1 MKNGCCFNTFCW
13 ILQILVWLFLIFTI
27 VFFVADVSA
36 KIPVLILF
44 IAFYIAYISLEFC
57 SMVCKYLCNK
67 TSENGIYNKVSSYY
81 RSYPVFQFYCE
92 CYHYETR
99 KRRVTSTY
107 KGKKRTKVVTQR
119 VRVTTHRERYDFP
132 YYSERDVSGLF
143 YLDCDRAY
151 ISRKKYIELDILSEI
166 NFADAI
172 SCYDYEVA
180 KDRFWRR
187 NRFRD
192 RCFHFEESRYIPGL
206 QRNNL
211 VSLSGSEPC
220 CVNCCAFVF
229 YTFITFAEIYKIYY
243 YSLTIRQTYRIRKL
257 VSTRYDLNQ
266 PVYEPFIPQ
275 LDLISLQYNFQFDD
289 YNYINNNFHLVA
301 PTPQELEKAKPYQS
315 KVPDYKISSGGGK
328 IHAGVIMDD
337 PSYSSYNLN
346 KPPEAF
352 TSIAGEVA
360 LNKNQVNANGDL
372 PQGFDQPGFKFNT
385 AKDDSDSDDDNQPK
399 QVYGSNTIAVQ
410 NNNTNYNQRNINTIQ
425 PQQIQVNSTERT
437 LLKDNQQNPQGYG
450 PINSRQSNIIINEH
464 YPPQNNIPQNYPPQN
479 NIPQNYPPQN
489 NNSQNYP
496 PQNYP
501 PQNYPPQQYPAQ
513 QYNNQ
518 QYPPQ
523 NLPAQSYPPQQYPGQ
538 QYGPQQSQ
546 QQYQM
551 NPQQY

>member
-1 MKNGCCFNTFCW
+1 MKNGTCYNVFAW

-36 KIPVLILF
+36 KITVLILF

-67 TSENGIYNKVSSYY
+67 TSENGIYQKVASYY

-92 CYHYETR
+92 CYHYELR
-99 KRRVTSTY
+99 KRVVRTRH
-107 KGKKRTKVVTQR
+107 KGKTRTRTVTKR
-119 VRVTTHRERYDFP
+119 VRVTTHHERYDFP

-143 YLDCDRAY
+143 YLDCDSAFV
-151 ISRKKYIELDILSEI
+151 SRKRYIELDIYDEI

-192 RCFHFEESRYIPGL
+192 RYFHFEESRFIPGL
-206 QRNNL
+206 ERHNL
-211 VSLSGSEPC
+211 VAISGSEPC
-220 CVNCCAFVF
+220 CINCCAFVF
-229 YTFITFAEIYKIYY
+229 YTLITFAEIYKIYY

-266 PVYEPFIPQ
+266 PVYEDFIPQ
-275 LDLISLQYNFQFDD
+275 LDLISLQYNFQLED

-301 PTPQELEKAKPYQS
+301 PTAQELEKAKPYQK

-328 IHAGVIMDD
+328 IHAGVVLDD

-352 TSIAGEVA
+352 TSIAGDVA

-385 AKDDSDSDDDNQPK
+385 AKDDSDSDDDNQPR
-399 QVYGSNTIAVQ
+399 QVYGSKTIIVQ
-410 NNNTNYNQRNINTIQ
+410 NNNNNNINNNNQSNVNPIQ
-425 PQQIQVNSTERT
+425 AQQIKVNSTERT
-437 LLKDNQQNPQGYG
+437 LLKDNQQNPQGFTQ
-450 PINSRQSNIIINEH
+450 INSQQNNLVVNGH
-464 YPPQNNIPQNYPPQN
+464 YPPQNNIPQNYPAQP
-479 NIPQNYPPQN
+479 YPMQ
-489 NNSQNYP
+489 QYP
-496 PQNYP
+496 A
-501 PQNYPPQQYPAQ
+501 QQYPAQ

-518 QYPPQ
+518 QYPAQ
-523 NLPAQSYPPQQYPGQ
+523 NFPVQNMSSQHLTVEENPVQNYFPQQYPGQ
-538 QYGPQQSQ
+538 QYGVPQQNQ
-546 QQYQM
+546 QQY
-551 NPQQY
+551 

>member
-1 MKNGCCFNTFCW
+1 MRNGTCFNVFCW
-13 ILQILVWLFLIFTI
+13 IIQILVWLFLIFTI

-67 TSENGIYNKVSSYY
+67 TSENGIYQKISSYY

-92 CYHYETR
+92 CYHYELRKSTVRTR
-99 KRRVTSTY
+99 H
-107 KGKKRTKVVTQR
+107 KGKTRTRTVTKR

-143 YLDCDRAY
+143 YLDCDSAY
-151 ISRKKYIELDILSEI
+151 VSRKKYIELDIYDEI

-192 RCFHFEESRYIPGL
+192 KYFHFEESRYIPGL

-211 VSLSGSEPC
+211 VSIGSEPC

-229 YTFITFAEIYKIYY
+229 YVFITFAEIYKIYY

-266 PVYEPFIPQ
+266 PVYEAFIPQ
-275 LDLISLQYNFQFDD
+275 LDLISLQYNFQFED

-301 PTPQELEKAKPYQS
+301 PTAQELEKAKPYQK

-328 IHAGVIMDD
+328 IHAGVILDD

-360 LNKNQVNANGDL
+360 LKNDQVNANGDV
-372 PQGFDQPGFKFNT
+372 PAGFDQPGFKFNI
-385 AKDDSDSDDDNQPK
+385 ANDDSDLDDDNQPG
-399 QVYGSNTIAVQ
+399 QVYGSKTIQVQ
-410 NNNTNYNQRNINTIQ
+410 NNNNQNKINTIQ
-425 PQQIQVNSTERT
+425 PQQIKVNSTERT
-437 LLKDNQQNPQGYG
+437 LLKENQQNPQSY
-450 PINSRQSNIIINEH
+450 PQVNSPQINLMVNE
-464 YPPQNNIPQNYPPQN
+464 QN
-479 NIPQNYPPQN
+479 
-489 NNSQNYP
+489 P

-501 PQNYPPQQYPAQ
+501 PQNYPAQQYPNQQIPAQHYPAEQYPAQHYPVENPAQSYQPQQYPA
-513 QYNNQ
+513 
-518 QYPPQ
+518 P
-523 NLPAQSYPPQQYPGQ
+523 QYPGQ
-538 QYGPQQSQ
+538 QYAQQPQQNQ
-546 QQYQM
+546 QQYQHF
-551 NPQQY
+551 PQ

>member
-1 MKNGCCFNTFCW
+1 MKNGTCYNVFAW

-36 KIPVLILF
+36 KITVLILF

-67 TSENGIYNKVSSYY
+67 TSENGIYQKVASYY

-92 CYHYETR
+92 CYHYELR
-99 KRRVTSTY
+99 KRVVKTRH
-107 KGKKRTKVVTQR
+107 KGKTRTRTVTKR

-143 YLDCDRAY
+143 YLDCDSAY
-151 ISRKKYIELDILSEI
+151 VSRKKYIELDVYDEI

-180 KDRFWRR
+180 KDHFWRR

-192 RCFHFEESRYIPGL
+192 KYFHFEESRYIPGL

-211 VSLSGSEPC
+211 VAIGSEPC

-229 YTFITFAEIYKIYY
+229 YVFITFAEIYKIYY

-266 PVYEPFIPQ
+266 PVYEAFIPQ
-275 LDLISLQYNFQFDD
+275 LDLISLQYNFQFED

-301 PTPQELEKAKPYQS
+301 PTAQELEKAKPYQK

-328 IHAGVIMDD
+328 IHAGVVLDD

-360 LNKNQVNANGDL
+360 LKNDQVNANGDV
-372 PQGFDQPGFKFNT
+372 PAGFDQPGFKFNI
-385 AKDDSDSDDDNQPK
+385 AKDDSDLDDDNQPG
-399 QVYGSNTIAVQ
+399 QVYGSKTIQVQ
-410 NNNTNYNQRNINTIQ
+410 NNNNQNKINTIQ
-425 PQQIQVNSTERT
+425 PQQIKVNSTERT
-437 LLKDNQQNPQGYG
+437 LLKENQQNPQSY
-450 PINSRQSNIIINEH
+450 PQVNSPQINLMVNE
-464 YPPQNNIPQNYPPQN
+464 QN
-479 NIPQNYPPQN
+479 
-489 NNSQNYP
+489 P

-501 PQNYPPQQYPAQ
+501 PQNYPAQQYPNQQIPAQHYPAEQYPAQHYPVENPAQSYQPQQYPA
-513 QYNNQ
+513 
-518 QYPPQ
+518 P
-523 NLPAQSYPPQQYPGQ
+523 QYPGQ
-538 QYGPQQSQ
+538 QYVQQPQQNQ
-546 QQYQM
+546 QQYQHF
-551 NPQQY
+551 P

>member
-1 MKNGCCFNTFCW
+1 MKDSCCFSIFCW
-13 ILQILVWLFLIFTI
+13 IFQILVWAMLLWLIIAIAAGVKVVGPVAGLI
-27 VFFVADVSA
+27 VCYIGYIIIEFFSSTA
-36 KIPVLILF
+36 
-44 IAFYIAYISLEFC
+44 
-57 SMVCKYLCNK
+57 KYLCNK
-67 TSENGIYNKVSSYY
+67 TSAGGIYQKMGSYY

-92 CYHYETR
+92 CYHYEIRKHTVRRKVNGKTR
-99 KRRVTSTY
+99 V
-107 KGKKRTKVVTQR
+107 RTETRR
-119 VRVTTHRERYDFP
+119 VRVTTHRETYTFP

-143 YLDCDRAY
+143 YLDCDRALINRRFY
-151 ISRKKYIELDILSEI
+151 IQLDIFSEI
-166 NFADAI
+166 NFADPI
-172 SCYDYEVA
+172 SYMDYENA

-192 RCFHFEESRYIPGL
+192 THFHFNESRYIPGL
-206 QRNNL
+206 VQENL
-211 VSLSGSEPC
+211 VTLGESGCC
-220 CVNCCAFVF
+220 CVNFFF
-229 YTFITFAEIYKIYY
+229 YFIFTLLTFAEFYKCFFNCLCI
-243 YSLTIRQTYRIRKL
+243 SQTYRIRKL